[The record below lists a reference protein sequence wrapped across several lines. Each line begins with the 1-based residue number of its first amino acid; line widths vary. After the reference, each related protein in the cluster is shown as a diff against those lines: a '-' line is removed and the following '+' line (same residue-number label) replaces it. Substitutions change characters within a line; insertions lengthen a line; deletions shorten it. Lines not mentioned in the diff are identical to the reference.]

1 MFSKILN
8 FLNNGK
14 VLKLTLYSDN
24 KKKKKKMNKRTFD
37 YRVYK
42 YGFYFLFK

>member
-1 MFSKILN
+1 MFSMILN
-8 FLNNGK
+8 FLNGGK

-24 KKKKKKMNKRTFD
+24 KKKKMNKRTFD

-42 YGFYFLFK
+42 YGF